1 MNCPTPTTLEAVAM
15 LPPISLTVLQ
25 DEAAFL
31 TRVDRKYLVPAAD
44 IPDLLAGI
52 TGPVRALEIGGR
64 RDFGYTTPYFDDD
77 AMTAYLR
84 AARRRP
90 DRFKVRTRLYT
101 DTGLCHL
108 EVKVPDRRGQ
118 TIKRRTDH
126 DPHRLRVLAGTDRLW
141 LQDVPQ
147 VAPYAGHLCHCL
159 TTYYTRFTLVLPDGT
174 GRITVD
180 RDMVFALPT
189 GRAVS
194 VTALAI
200 VETKGPGRPTEV
212 DHALWRL
219 GHRPLALSKFTVGLS
234 LLLPDLPANRWHRT
248 RTRLEQ
254 AAEEVQCYS
263 AIGQGRLYGAGVAA
277 GATGFAGGWPAG

>member
-1 MNCPTPTTLEAVAM
+1 MSYSTPTTMEGVAA
-15 LPPISLTVLQ
+15 LPPISLPELQ

-52 TGPVRALEIGGR
+52 AGPVRALAIDGR
-64 RDFGYTTPYFDDD
+64 REFGYTTPYFDDD

-118 TIKRRTDH
+118 TVKRRTDH
-126 DPHRLRVLAGTDRLW
+126 DPHCLRDLGGADRRW

-147 VAPYAGHLCHCL
+147 VAPYAGNLLHCL
-159 TTYYTRFTLVLPDGT
+159 TTYYTRFTLVLPGGA
-174 GRITVD
+174 GRVTFD
-180 RDMVFALPT
+180 RDMVFALAS

-212 DHALWRL
+212 DHALWRR
-219 GHRPLALSKFTVGLS
+219 GHRPLTMSKFTVGLS

-254 AAEEVQCYS
+254 AAEEGRCS
-263 AIGQGRLYGAGVAA
+263 AAIARDRLYGAGVAA
-277 GATGFAGGWPAG
+277 GATGFAAG